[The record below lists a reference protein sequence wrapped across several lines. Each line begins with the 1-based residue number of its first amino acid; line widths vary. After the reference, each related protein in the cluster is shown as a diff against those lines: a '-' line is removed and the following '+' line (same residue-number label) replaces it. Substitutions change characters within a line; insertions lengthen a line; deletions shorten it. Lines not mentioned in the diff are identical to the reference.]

1 MGRFD
6 DLKPDSNSISKNP
19 FKKENTNSR
28 FKKNEDKNEEKN
40 NFKKP
45 GKFQKDNNNGK
56 NKFQKSEIK
65 EKKTLFETEVKFKE
79 KEGDFPDLNPSNN
92 QNNNN
97 NNSINII
104 KYSSILTNQ
113 EESEKKQIIETVPKG
128 WVKIYRDKNNG
139 KIIKEYG
146 EKKTVKK
153 QNINE
158 ELIEKFKI
166 DLHERIIRYKEE
178 DEIRY
183 PYDNYLYSWQIEDYI
198 EYQLWLK
205 KLDEL
210 DGIDEFNDLE
220 SNSDSEFSEDD

>member
-6 DLKPDSNSISKNP
+6 DLKPDSNSNSKNP

-45 GKFQKDNNNGK
+45 GKFSKDNNGK
-56 NKFQKSEIK
+56 NRFQKSEIK
-65 EKKTLFETEVKFKE
+65 EKKTIFETEVKFKE
-79 KEGDFPDLNPSNN
+79 KEGDFPDLNPNN
-92 QNNNN
+92 NNSYNKNNNN
-97 NNSINII
+97 NLI

-113 EESEKKQIIETVPKG
+113 EESEKKEIIKTVPNG
-128 WVKIYRDKNNG
+128 WVKIYKDKNNG

-146 EKKTVKK
+146 VKNSIEK
-153 QNINE
+153 QNIYQDLKE
-158 ELIEKFKI
+158 RYIE
-166 DLHERIIRYKEE
+166 DLNKRIIRYKEE

-183 PYDNYLYSWQIEDYI
+183 PYDKYLYSWEIEDYI
-198 EYQLWLK
+198 EHQLWLK

-210 DGIDEFNDLE
+210 DGIDQFNDLE
-220 SNSDSEFSEDD
+220 SNSESEFSEDD